1 MLVLNLKTAKDS
13 EHLSLSACYL
23 NDDTSCSQ
31 WHHYYK
37 IIRNYQQTCM
47 WSQKIIKAETTLES
61 LELIH

>member
-1 MLVLNLKTAKDS
+1 MTPVAHNGIT
-13 EHLSLSACYL
+13 
-23 NDDTSCSQ
+23 
-31 WHHYYK
+31 YYK

>member
-13 EHLSLSACYL
+13 EHFSLSACYL

-31 WHHYYK
+31 WHHLLQ
-37 IIRNYQQTCM
+37 NNNQQTCM